1 MEILKYLD
9 KYQHNIYKLLV
20 NNIANSRFSHAYLI
34 NGNFN
39 TPLLDISFF
48 IAKCILCS
56 NKDINDTICPTCQ
69 KIISKKYDDLLSLI
83 VIDGNKET
91 IGKEDVLKIEDRF
104 TKTSIEKNLNFVYI
118 INCVENMTKEA
129 INALLKYLEEPN
141 ENVYA
146 ILTTKNVN
154 QVLPTIVS
162 RCQNLKIIPENK
174 NEILSNFNI
183 KDVPLKYSEILINFS
198 LEESEIL
205 SLYSDKTIKAII
217 DNTLNYLNNIDNKYK
232 RHFIIE
238 TDIIPLLN
246 KDFYSR
252 FAIDLLTLFLSQS
265 INYKKLNDTQ
275 LKSYENTLDKIY
287 NNISNIEDVA
297 LKIYK
302 LRKTINIHI
311 NVTLLFEHIDFLFNE
326 VSK

>member
-20 NNIANSRFSHAYLI
+20 NNITNSRFSHAYLI

-56 NKDINDTICPTCQ
+56 NKDINDTICLTCE

-183 KDVPLKYSEILINFS
+183 KEVPLKYSEILINFS

-205 SLYSDKTIKAII
+205 SLYSDKNIKAII

-238 TDIIPLLN
+238 TDIIPLLT

-265 INYKKLNDTQ
+265 INYKKLNETQ
-275 LKSYENTLDKIY
+275 LKSYENVLDKIY
-287 NNISNIEDVA
+287 NNISNIEDVT

>member
-20 NNIANSRFSHAYLI
+20 NNITNSRFSHAYLI

-39 TPLLDISFF
+39 TPLLDVSFF

-162 RCQNLKIIPENK
+162 RCQNLKIISENK

-183 KDVPLKYSEILINFS
+183 KDVPLKYGEILINFS

-205 SLYSDKTIKAII
+205 TLYSDKTIKSII

-287 NNISNIEDVA
+287 NNISNIEDVT

>member
-20 NNIANSRFSHAYLI
+20 NNITNSRFSHAYLI

-56 NKDINDTICPTCQ
+56 NKDINDTICPTCK

-198 LEESEIL
+198 LEENEIL

-265 INYKKLNDTQ
+265 INYKKLDDTQ

-287 NNISNIEDVA
+287 NNISNIEDVT

-302 LRKTINIHI
+302 LRKSINIHI

>member
-9 KYQHNIYKLLV
+9 NYQHNIYKLLV
-20 NNIANSRFSHAYLI
+20 NNITNSRFSHAYLI

-56 NKDINDTICPTCQ
+56 NKDINDTVCPTCQ

-146 ILTTKNVN
+146 ILTTKNAN

-162 RCQNLKIIPENK
+162 RCQNLKIIQENK

-287 NNISNIEDVA
+287 NNISNIEDVT

>member
-20 NNIANSRFSHAYLI
+20 NNITNSLFSHAYLI

-39 TPLLDISFF
+39 TPLLDVSFF

-56 NKDINDTICPTCQ
+56 NKDINDTICPTCR

-141 ENVYA
+141 QNVYA

-205 SLYSDKTIKAII
+205 SLYSDKIIKTII

-238 TDIIPLLN
+238 TDIIPLLT

-275 LKSYENTLDKIY
+275 LKSHENTLDKIY
-287 NNISNIEDVA
+287 NNISNIEDVT

>member
-9 KYQHNIYKLLV
+9 KYQHKIYKLLV
-20 NNIANSRFSHAYLI
+20 NNITNSRFSHAYLI

-48 IAKCILCS
+48 ITKCILCS

-146 ILTTKNVN
+146 ILTTKTPEEATAMKN
-154 QVLPTIVS
+154 
-162 RCQNLKIIPENK
+162 NLYVT
-174 NEILSNFNI
+174 NI
-183 KDVPLKYSEILINFS
+183 
-198 LEESEIL
+198 
-205 SLYSDKTIKAII
+205 A
-217 DNTLNYLNNIDNKYK
+217 
-232 RHFIIE
+232 
-238 TDIIPLLN
+238 
-246 KDFYSR
+246 
-252 FAIDLLTLFLSQS
+252 
-265 INYKKLNDTQ
+265 INY
-275 LKSYENTLDKIY
+275 I
-287 NNISNIEDVA
+287 IR
-297 LKIYK
+297 YK
-302 LRKTINIHI
+302 
-311 NVTLLFEHIDFLFNE
+311 
-326 VSK
+326 

>member
-1 MEILKYLD
+1 MRREKRNNNNLEDKVKWGKLVSFIIAIILL
-9 KYQHNIYKLLV
+9 I
-20 NNIANSRFSHAYLI
+20 IA
-34 NGNFN
+34 
-39 TPLLDISFF
+39 
-48 IAKCILCS
+48 
-56 NKDINDTICPTCQ
+56 
-69 KIISKKYDDLLSLI
+69 I
-83 VIDGNKET
+83 VASMSSET
-91 IGKEDVLKIEDRF
+91 TVG
-104 TKTSIEKNLNFVYI
+104 NLNY
-118 INCVENMTKEA
+118 NRTTNEHNSVESA
-129 INALLKYLEEPN
+129 SSDLS
-141 ENVYA
+141 
-146 ILTTKNVN
+146 KNVN

-162 RCQNLKIIPENK
+162 RCQNLKIISENK

-205 SLYSDKTIKAII
+205 SLYSDKIIKTII

-238 TDIIPLLN
+238 TDIIPLLT

-275 LKSYENTLDKIY
+275 LKSHENTLDKIY

>member
-20 NNIANSRFSHAYLI
+20 NNITNSRFSHAYLI

-48 IAKCILCS
+48 IAKCILCY

-183 KDVPLKYSEILINFS
+183 KEVPLKYSEILINFS

-205 SLYSDKTIKAII
+205 SLYSDKNIKAII

-238 TDIIPLLN
+238 TDIIPLLT

-265 INYKKLNDTQ
+265 INYKKLNETQ
-275 LKSYENTLDKIY
+275 LKSYENVLDKIY
-287 NNISNIEDVA
+287 NNISNIEDVT

>member
-20 NNIANSRFSHAYLI
+20 NNITNSRFSHAYLI

-39 TPLLDISFF
+39 TPLLDVSFF

-162 RCQNLKIIPENK
+162 RCQNLKIISENK

-198 LEESEIL
+198 LEESEIF

-238 TDIIPLLN
+238 TDIIPLLT

-275 LKSYENTLDKIY
+275 LKSHENTLDKIY
-287 NNISNIEDVA
+287 NNISNIEDVT

>member
-20 NNIANSRFSHAYLI
+20 NNITNSHFSHAYLI

-162 RCQNLKIIPENK
+162 RCQNLKIISENK
-174 NEILSNFNI
+174 NEILSYFNI

-205 SLYSDKTIKAII
+205 SLYSDKNIKAII

-238 TDIIPLLN
+238 TDIIPLLT

-275 LKSYENTLDKIY
+275 LKSNENTLDKIY
-287 NNISNIEDVA
+287 NNISNIEDVT

>member
-20 NNIANSRFSHAYLI
+20 NNITNSRFSHAYLI

-39 TPLLDISFF
+39 TPLLDVSFF

-56 NKDINDTICPTCQ
+56 KKDINDTICPTCQ

-162 RCQNLKIIPENK
+162 RCQNLKIISENK

-238 TDIIPLLN
+238 IDIIPLLN

-287 NNISNIEDVA
+287 NNISNIEDVT

>member
-20 NNIANSRFSHAYLI
+20 NNITNSRFSHAYLI

-162 RCQNLKIIPENK
+162 RCQNLKIISENK

-205 SLYSDKTIKAII
+205 SLYSDKTIRAII
-217 DNTLNYLNNIDNKYK
+217 DNTLNYLNNRDNKYK

-265 INYKKLNDTQ
+265 INYKKLKDTQ

-287 NNISNIEDVA
+287 NNISNIEDVT

>member
-20 NNIANSRFSHAYLI
+20 NNISNSRFSHAYLI

-48 IAKCILCS
+48 IAKYILCS

-183 KDVPLKYSEILINFS
+183 KDIPLKYSEILINFS

-205 SLYSDKTIKAII
+205 SLYSDKTIRAII

-287 NNISNIEDVA
+287 NNISNIEDVT

>member
-20 NNIANSRFSHAYLI
+20 NNITNSRFSHAYLI

-183 KDVPLKYSEILINFS
+183 KEVPLKYSEILINFS

-205 SLYSDKTIKAII
+205 SLYSDKNIKAII

-238 TDIIPLLN
+238 TDIIPLLT

-265 INYKKLNDTQ
+265 INYKKLNETQ
-275 LKSYENTLDKIY
+275 LKSYENVLDKIY
-287 NNISNIEDVA
+287 NNISNIEDVT

>member
-9 KYQHNIYKLLV
+9 KYLHNIYKLLV
-20 NNIANSRFSHAYLI
+20 NNISNSRFSHAYLI

-39 TPLLDISFF
+39 TALLDISFF

-154 QVLPTIVS
+154 QVLSTIVS
-162 RCQNLKIIPENK
+162 RCQNLKIISENK

-205 SLYSDKTIKAII
+205 SLYSDKTIKSII

-275 LKSYENTLDKIY
+275 LKSHENTLDKIY
-287 NNISNIEDVA
+287 NNISNIEDVT